1 MSRMPR
7 ILSKT
12 GIYHIMLRGNDRQK
26 VFNAQEDKDQFVA
39 ILLERREKAD
49 FSIYAY
55 CVLDNH
61 VHLVLREQDTAIA
74 NVIKSIGV
82 RYAHYF
88 NKKYE
93 RIGHVFQDRY
103 RSENVEDE
111 AYLLT
116 VVRYVHHNPEHAG
129 ICKAIDYLWSSYPF
143 YALDAGLSQLAEI
156 EDILTIF
163 SSDIPKARAQFTEF
177 SKLPGEDHTI
187 MDIDDNRPDI
197 EAKIKQRMDHYLHES
212 KLTLGELKQKKNQS
226 VRDKLIMDIAAR
238 SGWSIRKIAAITG
251 LNREMVRSAVAYRY
265 N

>member
-1 MSRMPR
+1 
-7 ILSKT
+7 
-12 GIYHIMLRGNDRQK
+12 MLRGNDRQK
-26 VFNAQEDKDQFVA
+26 VFNDQEDKDQFVA

-61 VHLVLREQDTAIA
+61 VHLVLREQDIAIA

-129 ICKAIDYLWSSYPF
+129 ICKAIDYPWSSYPF
-143 YALDAGLSQLAEI
+143 YSLEGLSQLAEI

-177 SKLPGEDHTI
+177 SKLSDEDHTI

-197 EAKIKQRMDHYLHES
+197 EAKIKQLMDHYLHAS

>member
-1 MSRMPR
+1 MSRKPR
-7 ILSKT
+7 ELSKT

-26 VFNAQEDKDQFVA
+26 VFKDQEDKDQFVE
-39 ILLERREKAD
+39 ILLKRREKAD

-61 VHLVLREQDTAIA
+61 AHLVLREQDTAIA

-103 RSENVEDE
+103 RSENLEDE
-111 AYLLT
+111 RYLLT

-129 ICKAIDYLWSSYPF
+129 ICKATDYPWSSYSR
-143 YALDAGLSQLAEI
+143 YVQDSGLCPLAEV
-156 EDILTIF
+156 EEILTIF
-163 SSDIPKARAQFTEF
+163 SSDNSKARAQFAEF
-177 SKLPGEDHTI
+177 NKLPSADYNV
-187 MDIDDNRPDI
+187 MDIDDNRLDV
-197 EAKIKQRMDHYLHES
+197 EAKIKQLMDHYLGEC
-212 KLTLGELKQKKNQS
+212 KLSFSELKQKKNQS
-226 VRDKLIMDIAAR
+226 VRDKLIMDIAEL
-238 SGWSIRKIAAITG
+238 SGWSIRKIAAVTG
-251 LNREMVRSAVAYRY
+251 LNREMVRSAVDYRY